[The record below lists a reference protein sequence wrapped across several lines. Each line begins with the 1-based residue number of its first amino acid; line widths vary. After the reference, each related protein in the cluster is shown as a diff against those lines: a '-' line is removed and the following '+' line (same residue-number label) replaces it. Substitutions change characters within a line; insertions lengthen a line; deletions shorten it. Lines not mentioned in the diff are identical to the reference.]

1 MMCPTLRGSRVE
13 GGAERLDGDF
23 ATLASWRQRLRLG
36 PFSHFV
42 VVRLDDGL
50 DVDALVLGDKRS
62 EFLATVGDG
71 FAVVDELM
79 TQVVESGV
87 ALGALS
93 AVGLEVELG
102 LGDELAPALVNEG
115 PIRGARHNV
124 RAMER
129 QTAHRRWWHG
139 LLFLGK
145 AIRLLIR

>member
-1 MMCPTLRGSRVE
+1 MREALNGSTE
-13 GGAERLDGDF
+13 TSRLWRAGDKDSGF
-23 ATLASWRQRLRLG
+23 

-42 VVRLDDGL
+42 VGRLD
-50 DVDALVLGDKRS
+50 
-62 EFLATVGDG
+62 
-71 FAVVDELM
+71 
-79 TQVVESGV
+79 ESGV

-115 PIRGARHNV
+115 PIRGARPNV

-129 QTAHRRWWHG
+129 QTAHRRWWRHG

-145 AIRLLIR
+145 AIRTLNPIEIKKVSSVVELW